1 MVHVESCRPTLL
13 RTIGLVCACG
23 EADSAADYLFWLWP
37 CAGPAKGAGFDQLRE
52 PAISAHSDSRSQS
65 LLTKGHPT
73 EFMKN
78 CRQFYIDGKWIDPTR
93 THDLEVINP
102 ASEESIATISLGGAA
117 DVDRAVAAARRAFET
132 YSETTVQDRVALLTR
147 IAEVY
152 KSRMEEMAQT
162 ISQEMGAPI
171 SLSRA
176 AQAPAGL
183 AHLLEIIKVLGQF
196 NFEELRGSTLMRKEP
211 IGVCGLITPWNWPMN
226 QIVCKVAPALAAGC
240 AMVLK
245 PSELA
250 PLSAYLFAEI
260 LHEAGVPP
268 GVFNLVNG
276 DGLTVGAAI
285 SSHPDI
291 VMVSFTGST
300 RAGVAVAAAAAPT
313 VKRVTQELGGKSANI
328 ILDDADLANAV
339 EEGVRTCFRNS
350 GQSCNAPTRMLV
362 PRSKLACAVDAAQ
375 RAAEATKVGD
385 PFTEGTHLGPVVS
398 RAQFEKVQ
406 RLIGKGIEERATL
419 VAGGLGRPDGLGKGY
434 FVKPTVFA
442 DVRNDMTIARE
453 EIFGPVLCIIPYED
467 EDDAV
472 QIANDTPYGLSGFVT
487 SGDPERA
494 RRVAKRI
501 RAGNLH
507 INGARVDFG
516 GCFGGYKQSG
526 NGREW
531 GEAGLDEFLE
541 LKAIFG
547 YATSKK

>member
-1 MVHVESCRPTLL
+1 
-13 RTIGLVCACG
+13 
-23 EADSAADYLFWLWP
+23 
-37 CAGPAKGAGFDQLRE
+37 
-52 PAISAHSDSRSQS
+52 
-65 LLTKGHPT
+65 
-73 EFMKN
+73 MKLMKD
-78 CRQFYIDGKWIDPTR
+78 CRQFYIDGKWVNPTQ

-102 ASEESIATISLGGAA
+102 ATEEPIATISLGSVS
-117 DVDRAVAAARRAFET
+117 DLDRALAAAKQAFES
-132 YSETTVQDRVALLTR
+132 YSETTVHDRLALLTR
-147 IAEVY
+147 IVEVY

-183 AHLLEIIKVLGQF
+183 AHLLEIVKVLGDF
-196 NFEELRGSTLMRKEP
+196 NFEEVHGSTLMRKEP

-226 QIVCKVAPALAAGC
+226 QIVCKVAPAIAAGC
-240 AMVLK
+240 TIVLK

-250 PLSAYLFAEI
+250 PLSAYLFAQI

-276 DGLTVGAAI
+276 DGPTVGAAM

-291 VMVSFTGST
+291 AMVSFTGST

-339 EEGVRTCFRNS
+339 EEGVRSCFRNS

-362 PRSKLACAVDAAQ
+362 PRSKMAEAVKAAL
-375 RAAEATKVGD
+375 RAADATNVGD
-385 PFTEGTHLGPVVS
+385 PFSESTHLGPLINRV
-398 RAQFEKVQ
+398 QFDKVQ
-406 RLIGKGIEERATL
+406 RLIAKGIEEGATL
-419 VAGGLGRPDGLGKGY
+419 VSGGLGRPDGISKGY
-434 FVKPTVFA
+434 FVKPTIFA

-453 EIFGPVLCIIPYED
+453 EIFGPVLCIIPYET

-487 SGDPERA
+487 SGDAERA
-494 RRVAKRI
+494 RRVARRI
-501 RAGNLH
+501 RAGNVH

-531 GEAGLDEFLE
+531 GEAGLEEFLE

-547 YATSKK
+547 YAAKKK